1 MSKTE
6 IQNSLDQLS
15 KEWNSFQDINDR
27 RLKEIETKGS
37 ADPLTVGALSKLN
50 EKISSLEVSIKR
62 PQIESKS
69 AISSNSNEVEHKNA
83 FNSYLRKGHDHNLQ
97 AFERKSLS
105 SQSDKDGGYLVSR
118 PMSEHIS
125 QEMQS
130 ISVMRKLANVTNISS
145 DAMELII
152 DQDSAVAGW
161 TLETEERR
169 ETSSPSVGKKIIP
182 VHELYAQPK
191 ATQKLLDDSAI
202 DVEKWLAEKLVNTFA
217 NLENDAFING
227 DGNGKPRG
235 ILSYGKKEIEQI
247 DSTSNGTITAE
258 SLILLF
264 YALEG
269 KYSPNAKF
277 LMNRES
283 IQLIRTL
290 KDPSN
295 QHYIWQP
302 SLKEGTPN
310 TLLGLEVIECA
321 NMPKVESGNIAIAL
335 ADFKSAYQIVDRQG
349 IKTLR
354 DPFTEKPFVK
364 FYSTKRVGGDV
375 VNTNAIKLLK
385 LS

>member
-15 KEWNSFQDINDR
+15 KEWNSFQDINNR

-50 EKISSLEVSIKR
+50 DKISSLEVSIKR

-83 FNSYLRKGHDHNLQ
+83 FNSYLRKGQEHNLQ

-125 QEMQS
+125 NEMQ
-130 ISVMRKLANVTNISS
+130 INSVMRKLATVTNVSS

-152 DQDSAVAGW
+152 DQDSAMAGW

-202 DVEKWLAEKLVNTFA
+202 DVEKWLAEKLVNTFT
-217 NLENDAFING
+217 NLENEAFING

-235 ILSYGKKEIEQI
+235 ILSYSKKEIEQI

-310 TLLGLEVIECA
+310 TLLGLEVIECS